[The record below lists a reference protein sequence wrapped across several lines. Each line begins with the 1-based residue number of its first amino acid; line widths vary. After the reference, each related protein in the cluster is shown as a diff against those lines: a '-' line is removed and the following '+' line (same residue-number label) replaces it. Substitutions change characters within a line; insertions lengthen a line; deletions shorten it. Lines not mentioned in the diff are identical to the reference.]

1 MPDCTT
7 APSFRPYAA
16 ESNAAFYTPNS
27 QKSINAGSY
36 PADERILTP
45 AEKMLEARNGGS
57 ALIVEDSPENC
68 FSMVPNEICDARS
81 PYRVGAAA
89 LGYWVAIKAK
99 PPTWRFS
106 LAGFISTC
114 AEGKDAVRKGLDELE
129 SKGWLLRLRPKSAG
143 GKFSAGAL
151 WVLLNDPR
159 NYGSVAAKYEEL
171 GFVKTSKA
179 AARRGKQAKA
189 VENAPRPIVEN
200 PDEQSG
206 VKAAESNQ
214 YQQNPRSEPMCGKPD
229 IGSDLGIVENSLAQV
244 PDGQGNASNAA
255 QTPRSKPMCGKPD
268 IGKSATIKNINKNIN
283 KHKNQNSEATQRSD
297 GGAGAPGGGRSP
309 EGSLGRE
316 AAASLKAS
324 AKKGRPEKAE
334 QESLPWD
341 RPSVQ
346 AEECYA
352 RLESF
357 YPRPAEGGARDRAL
371 RALDGLLRHG
381 VEAGEVEGAARRYA
395 ADCAAKSRPK
405 RYELSLLTFLVDARG
420 FDSWRRATEPG
431 EPAPEPPACAAVRKA
446 YRRGEASDSELV
458 PPWAAQSGDARV
470 SRLWAALASKLEAD
484 ARLDSHEEYDA
495 LRRMAHSRELFPDFA
510 AFAAARIHSG

>member
-7 APSFRPYAA
+7 APTFRPYAA
-16 ESNAAFYTPNS
+16 ESNAAFYTSNTQNS
-27 QKSINAGSY
+27 IKAESH
-36 PADERILTP
+36 PAEERILTP

-57 ALIVEDSPENC
+57 ALIVEDSPENR

-106 LAGFISTC
+106 FKGFVSTC
-114 AEGKDAVRKGLDELE
+114 AEGKAAVRRGLDELE
-129 SKGWLLRLRPKSAG
+129 SKGWLLRLQPKSVG
-143 GKFSAGAL
+143 GKFSSGAL

-159 NYGSVAAKYEEL
+159 NYGAVVAKYEAL
-171 GFVKTSKA
+171 GFMRS
-179 AARRGKQAKA
+179 GKSAPGPAGPIAA
-189 VENAPRPIVEN
+189 VENASDPIVEN
-200 PDEQSG
+200 SAGEPREEFETGNDP
-206 VKAAESNQ
+206 
-214 YQQNPRSEPMCGKPD
+214 QQNPWSEPMYRKSD
-229 IGSDLGIVENSLAQV
+229 IGSDQAIVENPTAQV
-244 PDGQGNASNAA
+244 GQKSRDAQDNAQNA
-255 QTPRSKPMCGKPD
+255 RSKPMYHFSD
-268 IGKSATIKNINKNIN
+268 IGKSDPIKEFNKLN
-283 KHKNQNSEATQRSD
+283 KLKNLNSEATQRSD
-297 GGAGAPGGGRSP
+297 GGAGTPDGSRSP

-316 AAASLKAS
+316 AAASLKS
-324 AKKGRPEKAE
+324 KSQVEKPEKAK

-341 RPSVQ
+341 RPSAQ

-371 RALDGLLRHG
+371 RALDGLLRRG
-381 VEAGEVEGAARRYA
+381 VDAGEVEDAARRYA

-405 RYELSLLTFLVDARG
+405 RYVLSLLTFLADARG
-420 FDSWRRATEPG
+420 FDSWRRASEPG
-431 EPAPEPPACAAVRKA
+431 EPAPEPPECAAVRKA

-458 PPWAAQSGDARV
+458 PAWASQSGDARV
-470 SRLWAALASKLEAD
+470 SRLWAALASKLGAD

-510 AFAAARIHSG
+510 AFAAPRLSSG

>member
-7 APSFRPYAA
+7 APTFRPYAA
-16 ESNAAFYTPNS
+16 ESNAPIYTPNP
-27 QKSINAGSY
+27 QNSINAEHH
-36 PADERILTP
+36 PAEERILTP

-214 YQQNPRSEPMCGKPD
+214 HQQN
-229 IGSDLGIVENSLAQV
+229 
-244 PDGQGNASNAA
+244 
-255 QTPRSKPMCGKPD
+255 PRSKPMCGKPD

-283 KHKNQNSEATQRSD
+283 KYKNQNSEATQRSD
-297 GGAGAPGGGRSP
+297 GGAGAPGGSRSP

-381 VEAGEVEGAARRYA
+381 VEAGEVEAAARRYA

-405 RYELSLLTFLVDARG
+405 RYELSLLTFLADARG
-420 FDSWRRATEPG
+420 FESWRRAG
-431 EPAPEPPACAAVRKA
+431 EPAAAAPEPPECAAVRKA

-458 PPWAAQSGDARV
+458 PPWAAQSGDARA

>member
-16 ESNAAFYTPNS
+16 ESNAPIYTSNTQNS
-27 QKSINAGSY
+27 IKAESH
-36 PADERILTP
+36 PAEERILTP

-57 ALIVEDSPENC
+57 ALIVEDSPENR

-99 PPTWRFS
+99 PPAWRFS

-159 NYGSVAAKYEEL
+159 NYDSAAAKYEGL
-171 GFVKTSKA
+171 GFVRTSKA
-179 AARRGKQAKA
+179 AARRGKPAKA
-189 VENAPRPIVEN
+189 VGNASCAIVEN
-200 PDEQSG
+200 PAGQLGDAG
-206 VKAAESNQ
+206 AESNQ
-214 YQQNPRSEPMCGKPD
+214 PHQNPSSEPMCGKPD
-229 IGSDLGIVENSLAQV
+229 IGSDLGIVENPARKDREN
-244 PDGQGNASNAA
+244 PGNAPNVA
-255 QTPRSKPMCGKPD
+255 QNPRSKPMYGKTD
-268 IGKSATIKNINKNIN
+268 IGKSASIKNSIKNKTLI
-283 KHKNQNSEATQRSD
+283 SEATQRSD
-297 GGAGAPGGGRSP
+297 ESSGIPGGGRSP

-316 AAASLKAS
+316 ASASLEAS
-324 AKKGRPEKAE
+324 GKEEKPQKAE

-341 RPSVQ
+341 RPSAL
-346 AEECYA
+346 AEECFA

-357 YPRPAEGGARDRAL
+357 YPRPAEGRARARAL
-371 RALDGLLRHG
+371 RALDGLLRRG
-381 VEAGEVEGAARRYA
+381 VDAGEIEDAARRYA

-405 RYELSLLTFLVDARG
+405 RYELSLLTFLADARG
-420 FDSWRRATEPG
+420 FESWRRAG
-431 EPAPEPPACAAVRKA
+431 EPAATAPEPPECSAVRKA

-458 PPWAAQSGDARV
+458 PAWASQSGDARV
-470 SRLWAALASKLEAD
+470 SRLWAALASKLGAD

-510 AFAAARIHSG
+510 AFAAPRLPSG

>member
-7 APSFRPYAA
+7 APTFRPYAA
-16 ESNAAFYTPNS
+16 ESNAAFYTPNP
-27 QKSINAGSY
+27 QNSINAEHH
-36 PADERILTP
+36 PAEERILTP

-57 ALIVEDSPENC
+57 ALIVEDSPENR

-106 LAGFISTC
+106 FKGFVSTC
-114 AEGKDAVRKGLDELE
+114 AEGKAAVRRGLDELE
-129 SKGWLLRLRPKSAG
+129 SKGWLLRLQPKSVG
-143 GKFSAGAL
+143 GKFSSGAL

-159 NYGSVAAKYEEL
+159 NYGAVVAKYEAL
-171 GFVKTSKA
+171 GFMRS
-179 AARRGKQAKA
+179 GKSAPGPAGPIAA
-189 VENAPRPIVEN
+189 VENASDPIVEN
-200 PDEQSG
+200 SSG
-206 VKAAESNQ
+206 EPREEFETGNDP
-214 YQQNPRSEPMCGKPD
+214 QQNPWSEPMYHF
-229 IGSDLGIVENSLAQV
+229 S
-244 PDGQGNASNAA
+244 
-255 QTPRSKPMCGKPD
+255 D
-268 IGKSATIKNINKNIN
+268 IGKSDPIKEFNKL
-283 KHKNQNSEATQRSD
+283 KNLNSEATQRSD
-297 GGAGAPGGGRSP
+297 GGAGAPDGSRSP
-309 EGSLGRE
+309 EGSLGRK
-316 AAASLKAS
+316 AAASLKS
-324 AKKGRPEKAE
+324 KSQVEKPEKTK

-341 RPSVQ
+341 RPSAQ

-381 VEAGEVEGAARRYA
+381 VDAGEVEDAARRYA

-405 RYELSLLTFLVDARG
+405 RYELSLLTFLSDARG
-420 FDSWRRATEPG
+420 FDSWRRASEPG
-431 EPAPEPPACAAVRKA
+431 GPAPEPPECAAVRKA

-458 PPWAAQSGDARV
+458 PAWASQSGDARV
-470 SRLWAALASKLEAD
+470 SRLWAALASKLGAD

-510 AFAAARIHSG
+510 AFAAPRFPSG